1 VSILGLNSISSPNRN
16 TLGKAAYAKIRE
28 EIITLNFKPGQ
39 MLSESELAAAL
50 GVSRTPIREAFL
62 NLLQE
67 ELLEILPQRGARV
80 ALISVKKVEE
90 ARFVRESLEISAF
103 KSVAR
108 NWDADDLRYKEIQ
121 AKALELIEK
130 QHKAALKGESIEFM
144 QHDETF
150 HQLFLE
156 LVENQT
162 LISVVSQM
170 RGHLNRMR
178 YLELKTPNHM
188 ENVVSQ
194 HQTILKA
201 VSSKNEEKT
210 EKLLLHHFSHKQDE
224 LPEVIEKY
232 SEYFS
237 F

>member
-16 TLGKAAYAKIRE
+16 TLGKAAYTKIRE

-121 AKALELIEK
+121 AKAFELIEK

-201 VSSKNEEKT
+201 VFSKNEEKT

-232 SEYFS
+232 SEYFT

>member
-16 TLGKAAYAKIRE
+16 TLGKAAYTKIRE

-121 AKALELIEK
+121 AKAFELIEK

-201 VSSKNEEKT
+201 VFSKNEEKT

-232 SEYFS
+232 SEYFTS
-237 F
+237 

>member
-1 VSILGLNSISSPNRN
+1 MGLNTISSPNRN

-39 MLSESELAAAL
+39 MLSESELAAIL

-80 ALISVKKVEE
+80 ALISIKKVEE

-108 NWDADDLRYKEIQ
+108 NWNEDDLRYKEIQ
-121 AKALELIEK
+121 AKAYDLIEK
-130 QHKAALKGESIEFM
+130 QHTAALKGENIEFL
-144 QHDETF
+144 QHDEAF

-162 LISVVSQM
+162 LISVVLQM

-194 HQTILKA
+194 HQNIIKA
-201 VSSKNEEKT
+201 VFSKNEEET
-210 EKLLLHHFSHKQDE
+210 EKVLRHHFSHKPDE
-224 LPEVIEKY
+224 LPKVIEMH
-232 SEYFS
+232 SDYFTD
-237 F
+237 

>member
-1 VSILGLNSISSPNRN
+1 MGLNSISSPNRN
-16 TLGKAAYAKIRE
+16 TLGKAAYTKIRE

-121 AKALELIEK
+121 AKAFELIEK

-201 VSSKNEEKT
+201 VFSKNEEKT

-224 LPEVIEKY
+224 LPKVIEKY
-232 SEYFS
+232 SEYFT

>member
-1 VSILGLNSISSPNRN
+1 MGLNSISSPNRK
-16 TLGKAAYAKIRE
+16 TLGKVAYDKIRE

-39 MLSESELAAAL
+39 MLSESELASVL

-62 NLLQE
+62 MLLQE
-67 ELLEILPQRGARV
+67 ELLEILPQRGARI

-108 NWDADDLRYKEIQ
+108 NWNADDLRYKEIQ
-121 AKALELIEK
+121 EKAFELIGK
-130 QHKAALKGESIEFM
+130 QQKAASKGENIEFL
-144 QHDETF
+144 QLDETF
-150 HQLFLE
+150 HQIFLE
-156 LVENQT
+156 LLENQT

-194 HQTILKA
+194 HQSILKA
-201 VSSKNEEKT
+201 IFSNNEEET
-210 EKLLLHHFSHKQDE
+210 EKLLRHHFSHKKDE
-224 LPEVIEKY
+224 LPQVIEMY
-232 SEYFS
+232 SDYFIS
-237 F
+237 

>member
-1 VSILGLNSISSPNRN
+1 MGLNSISSPNRN
-16 TLGKAAYAKIRE
+16 TLGKAAYTKIRE

-103 KSVAR
+103 KTVAR
-108 NWDADDLRYKEIQ
+108 NWNPADLRQKEME
-121 AKALELIEK
+121 AKAIELIEK
-130 QHKAALKGESIEFM
+130 QHKAAIKGENIEFLKL
-144 QHDETF
+144 DESF

-194 HQTILKA
+194 HQSILKA
-201 VSSKNEEKT
+201 VFSNNEEET
-210 EKLLLHHFSHKQDE
+210 EKLLQYHFSHKKDE
-224 LPEVIEKY
+224 LPEVIEMH
-232 SEYFS
+232 SDYFTS
-237 F
+237 

>member
-1 VSILGLNSISSPNRN
+1 MGLNSISSPNRN
-16 TLGKAAYAKIRE
+16 TLGKAAYTKIRE

-121 AKALELIEK
+121 AKAFELIEK

-201 VSSKNEEKT
+201 VFSKNEEKT

-232 SEYFS
+232 SEYFT

>member
-1 VSILGLNSISSPNRN
+1 LGLNSISSPNRN
-16 TLGKAAYAKIRE
+16 TLGKAAYTKIRE

-121 AKALELIEK
+121 AKAFELIEK

-201 VSSKNEEKT
+201 VFSKNEEKT

-232 SEYFS
+232 SEYFTS
-237 F
+237 

>member
-1 VSILGLNSISSPNRN
+1 MSILGLNSISSPNRN
-16 TLGKAAYAKIRE
+16 TLGKAAYTKIRE

-121 AKALELIEK
+121 AKAFELIEK

-201 VSSKNEEKT
+201 VFSKNEEKT

-232 SEYFS
+232 SEYFTS
-237 F
+237 

>member
-1 VSILGLNSISSPNRN
+1 LSLKSITTNDRK
-16 TLGKAAYAKIRE
+16 TLGKKAYTKIRE
-28 EIITLNFKPGQ
+28 EIITLNFRPGQ
-39 MLSESELAAAL
+39 MLSESELAATL
-50 GVSRTPIREAFL
+50 GVSRTPVREAFL
-62 NLLQE
+62 MLLQE
-67 ELLEILPQRGARV
+67 ELLEIIPQRGARV

-103 KSVAR
+103 KSAAR
-108 NWDADDLRYKEIQ
+108 NWNSDDLRQKDIE
-121 AKALELIEK
+121 AKAIELIKK
-130 QHKAALKGESIEFM
+130 QQKAALKGESIEFL
-144 QHDETF
+144 QLDEIF

-194 HQTILKA
+194 HQSILKA
-201 VSSKNEEKT
+201 VFSNNEEET
-210 EKLLLHHFSHKQDE
+210 EKLLQYHFSHKKDE
-224 LPEVIEKY
+224 LPVVIEMH
-232 SEYFS
+232 SDYFTS
-237 F
+237 

>member
-1 VSILGLNSISSPNRN
+1 
-16 TLGKAAYAKIRE
+16 
-28 EIITLNFKPGQ
+28 
-39 MLSESELAAAL
+39 
-50 GVSRTPIREAFL
+50 
-62 NLLQE
+62 
-67 ELLEILPQRGARV
+67 LLEILPQRGARV

-121 AKALELIEK
+121 AKAFELIEK

-201 VSSKNEEKT
+201 VFSKNEEKT

-232 SEYFS
+232 SEYFTS
-237 F
+237 

>member
-80 ALISVKKVEE
+80 ALISVKKVKE